1 MKAMNQ
7 FVAVAV
13 LAAGSLAVLPGCQN
27 AGRHDS
33 TGRSADMSTTMYD
46 RVYVAS
52 RDTEWIAAPEST
64 TRNPLARGT
73 RVYFAGNDAGSGEWR
88 RARVEGQG
96 VVWVR
101 AADFAAESR

>member
-1 MKAMNQ
+1 MKTMNQ

-13 LAAGSLAVLPGCQN
+13 LAAGSMAVLPGCQN
-27 AGRHDS
+27 SGSQDNTSQPAM
-33 TGRSADMSTTMYD
+33 TSTTMYD
-46 RVYVAS
+46 RAYVAS

-73 RVYFAGNDAGSGEWR
+73 RVYFAGSDAGSGEWR

-101 AADFAAESR
+101 AADFASESR